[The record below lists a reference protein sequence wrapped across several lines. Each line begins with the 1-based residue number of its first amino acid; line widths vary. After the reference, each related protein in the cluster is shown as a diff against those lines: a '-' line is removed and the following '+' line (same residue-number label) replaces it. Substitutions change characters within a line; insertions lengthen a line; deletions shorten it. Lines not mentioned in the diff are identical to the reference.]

1 MGIKGDSLVGRSELM
16 RMLKKQTRESA
27 KESPSE
33 KRKREREEKKIE
45 TEWRRKEKIMKERR
59 KFKAGDKV
67 IFTDPKTKKEH
78 KGKILSLVPG
88 GRYHFYATSGFG
100 EYVTAKNLRRRRR

>member
-1 MGIKGDSLVGRSELM
+1 MGIKGNSLVGRSELM
-16 RMLKKQTRESA
+16 RMLKKQTIESA

-33 KRKREREEKKIE
+33 KRKREREEKKLD
-45 TEWRRKEKIMKERR
+45 TEWRRKEKSMEKSR

-67 IFTDPKTKKEH
+67 IFTDPKTKMKYE
-78 KGKILSLVPG
+78 GKILSLIPG

-100 EYVTAKNLRRRRR
+100 KYVYTRDLRK